1 MIVLHILGIL
11 LKIIGILL
19 LVLLGLVLL
28 VLLLV
33 LLCPVRYRGKGY
45 KEGKDFGGILS
56 VYFSEKT
63 AGLFGKKKGQK
74 SRSIKS

>member
-28 VLLLV
+28 VAPSDTGV
-33 LLCPVRYRGKGY
+33 KAIR
-45 KEGKDFGGILS
+45 KERILEES
-56 VYFSEKT
+56 
-63 AGLFGKKKGQK
+63 
-74 SRSIKS
+74 